1 MRFWFTPSRLQF
13 KSRRCCPFTRAR
25 QSASRP
31 SRNILACPKDFSQ
44 AGSSPSLGKPSALLP
59 PPPQAKPPASSPTAW
74 PFLSGNPGKIHTL
87 GQQTLLPLRLGLLP
101 WPAGV
106 AKGESRQ
113 QVPREVDVPP
123 LRKAVCGGRWPPS
136 QAECAICFPVLD
148 LAYDF
153 LLKQLGAK
161 VINASVCTQPV
172 QLPRAKSCSHRILP
186 RGRERLPLNLQRSWV
201 SEIPYLDTGEAH
213 PTFLLYRHRASSAPW
228 SVWEQ
233 LLMQGISSAQ
243 MGVTEN

>member
-1 MRFWFTPSRLQF
+1 MPLPASSSRAGGAAPSRGHVNLHLTPPGTSWLAQGTLA
-13 KSRRCCPFTRAR
+13 KQVPALPW
-25 QSASRP
+25 ASP
-31 SRNILACPKDFSQ
+31 
-44 AGSSPSLGKPSALLP
+44 LLCFP
-59 PPPQAKPPASSPTAW
+59 PPVPKAKPPASSPTAW
-74 PFLSGNPGKIHTL
+74 PFLSGKPGKIHAL

-123 LRKAVCGGRWPPS
+123 LRKAVCGGRWPSS

-153 LLKQLGAK
+153 LLKQLVAK
-161 VINASVCTQPV
+161 VINASACTQPV
-172 QLPRAKSCSHRILP
+172 RLPRAKSCSHRILP
-186 RGRERLPLNLQRSWV
+186 RGRERLPLNLQHSWV

-233 LLMQGISSAQ
+233 LLMQDISSVQ
-243 MGVTEN
+243 IGVTEN